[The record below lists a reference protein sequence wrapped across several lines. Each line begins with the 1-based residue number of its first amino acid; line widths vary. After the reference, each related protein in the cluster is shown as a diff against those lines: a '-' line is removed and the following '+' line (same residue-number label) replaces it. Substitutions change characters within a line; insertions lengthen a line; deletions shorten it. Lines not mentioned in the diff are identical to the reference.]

1 MTRQF
6 RWFTVCAVAMV
17 LIAAGCATPGGDQMQ
32 TTIYDTHQRMVKL
45 DKELG
50 DSVGRLNETT
60 ATLLA
65 RVDESDQQTRT
76 LRGLIEENQQKL
88 DSISKE
94 MRDMRTTL
102 YRHWGLTVSDK
113 GGAAPVRDVV
123 PGQVTVESPV
133 TLQPQ
138 PAQTPQRSELLDSAP
153 VPTEPPAVAAVPE
166 TAAAT
171 APTIAAATPV
181 VEPAAATP
189 AVEPAAA
196 SPVAAPAAASG
207 LEDPQAL
214 YQEAQRSYSR
224 DDFASA
230 LTQFDAYL
238 GQHLNEDENLSANA
252 QFWKAKCLM
261 NLERYAESVQAF
273 EGLRSNFPTST
284 KVPFAMH
291 NQAVAHSRLG
301 QTAQAERL
309 MEAVIEQFPIS
320 PAADQA
326 RADLQKLRGQ

>member
-1 MTRQF
+1 MTTHSK
-6 RWFTVCAVAMV
+6 WVMVCAAAMV
-17 LIAAGCATPGGDQMQ
+17 IIVAGCETTGGNQMQ
-32 TTIYDTHQRMVKL
+32 TTVYDTHRRMVKL
-45 DKELG
+45 DRELE

-65 RVDESDQQTRT
+65 RVDESDQQTRM

-88 DSISKE
+88 DALTRE
-94 MRDMRTTL
+94 VRDMRATL
-102 YRHWGLTVSDK
+102 YRHWGLTAPATGD
-113 GGAAPVRDVV
+113 GAVRDVV
-123 PGQVTVESPV
+123 PGQVTVESPH
-133 TLQPQ
+133 TLRQDG
-138 PAQTPQRSELLDSAP
+138 QTPARHELLDSAP
-153 VPTEPPAVAAVPE
+153 APTDQFSAGPAATPDAAMGTEREYTAAPP
-166 TAAAT
+166 TAAAG
-171 APTIAAATPV
+171 
-181 VEPAAATP
+181 
-189 AVEPAAA
+189 
-196 SPVAAPAAASG
+196 G
-207 LEDPQAL
+207 LDDPRVL
-214 YQEAQRSYSR
+214 YQQAQRSYSQ
-224 DDFASA
+224 DDFAAA
-230 LTQFDAYL
+230 LNQFDAYL
-238 GQHLNEDENLSANA
+238 TRHMNEDPSLSANA

-273 EGLRSNFPTST
+273 ESLRANFPTST